1 MDKICLSMN
10 SVYAGGFPVVVQR
23 DVNAVSRLHQ
33 HKFVE
38 IVYFYH
44 GVGVHYVTDKEYNV
58 KAGDLYIFNS
68 GRSHQFKGKDLRL
81 INIMFPAS
89 FISPQY
95 SNENFLGE
103 FYRNSFTETDEMPF
117 EKEGVLCLPDFS
129 SEMSNQTIFNIL
141 QEFNAKMDG
150 WLRVV
155 RNKID
160 TLVISAIRMVSA
172 RQYKNQP
179 SFSHRAILEKAICLI
194 DENFMMLK
202 TVDDVTTK
210 IGYNKLYFNRLF
222 KDYTGVSIA
231 EYIRKKKMDE
241 STHLLTHTNY
251 TVEKISEII
260 GYSDIK
266 SFYNAF
272 KKIIGTSPGEY
283 RAKLF
288 SGNKEKLNPEKET
301 EGKV

>member
-1 MDKICLSMN
+1 M
-10 SVYAGGFPVVVQR
+10 
-23 DVNAVSRLHQ
+23 
-33 HKFVE
+33 
-38 IVYFYH
+38 
-44 GVGVHYVTDKEYNV
+44 
-58 KAGDLYIFNS
+58 
-68 GRSHQFKGKDLRL
+68 
-81 INIMFPAS
+81 
-89 FISPQY
+89 
-95 SNENFLGE
+95 
-103 FYRNSFTETDEMPF
+103 
-117 EKEGVLCLPDFS
+117 
-129 SEMSNQTIFNIL
+129 
-141 QEFNAKMDG
+141 
-150 WLRVV
+150 
-155 RNKID
+155 
-160 TLVISAIRMVSA
+160 
-172 RQYKNQP
+172 
-179 SFSHRAILEKAICLI
+179 EKAICLI

-288 SGNKEKLNPEKET
+288 SVNKEKLNPEKET